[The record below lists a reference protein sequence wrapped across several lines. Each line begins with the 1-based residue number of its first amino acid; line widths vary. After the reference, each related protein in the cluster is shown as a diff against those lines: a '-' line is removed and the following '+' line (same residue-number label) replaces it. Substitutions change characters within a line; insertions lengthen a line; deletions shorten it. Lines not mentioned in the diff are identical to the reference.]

1 MELWQNLALA
11 AGGLMLLLL
20 AAVLPMGF
28 LRFLGHLALNC
39 VLGLLVLTVINL
51 FSGATGVI
59 LPLNGMTLAVSGF
72 LGIPG
77 VAALAVMAAI

>member
-28 LRFLGHLALNC
+28 LRFLGHMALNC
-39 VLGLLVLTVINL
+39 VLGVLVLTVINL
-51 FSGATGVI
+51 FSGFTGLL

-77 VAALAVMAAI
+77 IAALAVMAAI